1 MLLTGNAAEAVKQS
15 ARWPDC
21 MTYHMDNLCFTETS
35 TQHVPTE
42 MKPNAMTVFCRVHSC
57 WHIIGWANSGVT
69 VNQTVTETS
78 VKSFFVHLSHHK
90 DDQWRPYKL
99 WFTLISVCHQ
109 YRLSKA
115 LKGNTSISLTLTSL
129 LMWGQVDEK
138 IEADFFLL
146 QCDKRRYDD
155 LLIQL
160 QVKNKCTRSILVIG
174 INKFE
179 YWQI

>member
-1 MLLTGNAAEAVKQS
+1 MTWLHDLSYGQPLLYGNFRS
-15 ARWPDC
+15 ARSYWDG
-21 MTYHMDNLCFTETS
+21 T
-35 TQHVPTE
+35 
-42 MKPNAMTVFCRVHSC
+42 NAMAVFCRVHSC

-99 WFTLISVCHQ
+99 WFTVISVCHQ

-129 LMWGQVDEK
+129 LTWWQVDEM
-138 IEADFFLL
+138 
-146 QCDKRRYDD
+146 KRSFRQKWRYDD

-160 QVKNKCTRSILVIG
+160 QVKNKCTRLILVTG

>member
-57 WHIIGWANSGVT
+57 WHIIGWANSGVI

-99 WFTLISVCHQ
+99 WFTLVS
-109 YRLSKA
+109 
-115 LKGNTSISLTLTSL
+115 SISAVKGFKRKYKHQSDINFSADVMTGR
-129 LMWGQVDEK
+129 WDEAQFQTK
-138 IEADFFLL
+138 
-146 QCDKRRYDD
+146 
-155 LLIQL
+155 
-160 QVKNKCTRSILVIG
+160 VKVWWF
-174 INKFE
+174 INSTTGE
-179 YWQI
+179 E

>member
-1 MLLTGNAAEAVKQS
+1 MTWLHDLSYGQPLLYGNFHS
-15 ARWPDC
+15 ARSYWDG
-21 MTYHMDNLCFTETS
+21 T
-35 TQHVPTE
+35 
-42 MKPNAMTVFCRVHSC
+42 NAMAVFCRVHSC
-57 WHIIGWANSGVT
+57 WHIIGWANSGVI

-109 YRLSKA
+109 YRLSKT

-129 LMWGQVDEK
+129 LTWWQVDEMK
-138 IEADFFLL
+138 RSFR
-146 QCDKRRYDD
+146 QKRRYDD

-160 QVKNKCTRSILVIG
+160 QVKNKCTRSILVTG